1 MNESK
6 NHTNLKLIA
15 TSMASASI
23 LTSCGPKE
31 PPEVQDWRKAPGTN
45 GFINLKD
52 VVEAFHKL
60 RKVEA
65 FEKRVNEIF
74 EGDNMVIF
82 TSKPSEANNSKI
94 EGTANGFIYAAFED
108 LDKDGKV
115 NTRII
120 KEGQLSGDDPL
131 FTIAV
136 KNEKATLYGHG
147 VNKYYKYSWTYK
159 PLEKKQ
165 EETAY
170 RNHYHSPYYH
180 HWYHGSGWGGYYSPR
195 EKYHTNTKERE
206 KFRRSSGYTSQL
218 NTNADFEKSAAR
230 KYGSSFTS
238 SVGQQSQ
245 VRKDYINKVAKSD
258 NIHSTIR
265 SNPAS
270 KIKSSSRTSSTYS
283 KAAAAT
289 NSIVG
294 GSRGGSFGSSRGSS
308 GIGI

>member
-52 VVEAFHKL
+52 VVEAFQKL
-60 RKVEA
+60 RKVED

-82 TSKPSEANNSKI
+82 KSIPLEANENKI
-94 EGTANGFIYAAFED
+94 EGTDNGFIYAAFED
-108 LDKDGKV
+108 LNKNGKV
-115 NTRII
+115 DNSTI

-131 FTIAV
+131 FVIGV
-136 KNEKATLYGHG
+136 KNERATLYGHG

-170 RNHYHSPYYH
+170 RNHYHRPYYH
-180 HWYHGSGWGGYYSPR
+180 HWYHGSGWGSYYSPR
-195 EKYHTNTKERE
+195 EKYPKNTEQRE
-206 KFRRSSGYTSQL
+206 KYRRSSGYASQL
-218 NTNADFEKSAAR
+218 NANANFEKSAAR
-230 KYGSSFTS
+230 EYGRSFTS
-238 SVGQQSQ
+238 SVGAQSPA
-245 VRKDYINKVAKSD
+245 RKDYINKAAKSD
-258 NIHSTIR
+258 NILSMIR

-270 KIKSSSRTSSTYS
+270 RIKSSSGTSSTYS
-283 KAAAAT
+283 KAAMAT
-289 NSIVG
+289 NAIV
-294 GSRGGSFGSSRGSS
+294 GSRGGSFGGSRASS